1 MSCICHVN
9 YLVQHLHYYTVL
21 YVVPKTFTQ
30 TIMQCVY
37 DSIHC
42 QYTKQIEHVN
52 QYIVFTISIKHEGLK
67 RRYVAFNADIEML
80 NVNKNNFSDK

>member
-1 MSCICHVN
+1 MYI
-9 YLVQHLHYYTVL
+9 YTIQ
-21 YVVPKTFTQ
+21 Y
-30 TIMQCVY
+30 IG
-37 DSIHC
+37 